1 MAAKFNYYLKDKN
14 TKGETMIL
22 LVISWNNDRLKF
34 PIRETINP
42 VYWDFNDKF
51 NRVIQKK
58 GNPDFKEK
66 VRKLSNYLA
75 KANDLFTRFEN
86 DNNRQPQLR
95 EFKQIL
101 EKEFFGLEE
110 IEVDY
115 SLINFVDKFIHE
127 TKFRTN
133 KYTGKPI
140 AKGTLLAYNH
150 FRNMLAEYSKK
161 KIKKLTFDDIDMD
174 FFYGFVEFGT
184 ANGLKPSTLSKRII
198 QLKTILREATERGL
212 NNKNTYLSKKFN
224 VKGEPFKT
232 IYLNDSELM
241 ELFKLDLS
249 ENKRLD
255 KVRDLFLVGCYTGL
269 RFSDLSVLTEKNI
282 IDDFI
287 EIETQKTREAVAIP
301 LHPIVRHVLKKY
313 NGGLPRAVSN
323 QKMNEYLKEIGQMIE
338 NLNEVFSRT
347 MTKGGKEI
355 TINSKRYLQ
364 VSTHT
369 ARRSF
374 ASNLFVKG
382 VPSQT
387 IMKITGHKTE
397 KSFMQYIKITP
408 KENAKLIQMI
418 WDKESKL
425 SIVS

>member
-1 MAAKFNYYLKDKN
+1 
-14 TKGETMIL
+14 
-22 LVISWNNDRLKF
+22 
-34 PIRETINP
+34 
-42 VYWDFNDKF
+42 
-51 NRVIQKK
+51 
-58 GNPDFKEK
+58 
-66 VRKLSNYLA
+66 
-75 KANDLFTRFEN
+75 
-86 DNNRQPQLR
+86 
-95 EFKQIL
+95 
-101 EKEFFGLEE
+101 
-110 IEVDY
+110 
-115 SLINFVDKFIHE
+115 
-127 TKFRTN
+127 
-133 KYTGKPI
+133 
-140 AKGTLLAYNH
+140 
-150 FRNMLAEYSKK
+150 MLAEYSKK